1 MKQKKELRQKKWGSG
16 FLKIITGLAIVI
28 LAGIGLSGCIGQNP
42 DDLYNNA
49 QTFQN
54 QGDYESAI
62 GTYEELIYSYSNYE
76 NISKVNEEIPR
87 CYFKWGEQ
95 LQNQG
100 LYQEAMLKYSVI
112 IQSYPDSHYQ
122 SDAVNKIIEIG
133 EIANNTT
140 SSIPSPEREYVGGNC
155 SIVEMENDA
164 DIPVTLVFT
173 GPTYK
178 SITMETGDV
187 VRLEFNPGVYYLV
200 GTASG
205 VIPFKGVEDLSI
217 GYKYSW
223 TWYIET
229 TYY

>member
-1 MKQKKELRQKKWGSG
+1 MKKQQ
-16 FLKIITGLAIVI
+16 IIVGIIVI
-28 LAGIGLSGCIGQNP
+28 LLTVGLSGCTSENP
-42 DDLYNNA
+42 DDLYNEA

-62 GTYEELIYSYSNYE
+62 GTYEELIYSYANYE
-76 NISKVNEEIPR
+76 NISKVKEEIPR
-87 CYFKWGEQ
+87 CYFEWGEQ

-112 IQSYPDSHYQ
+112 IQSYPDSHYE
-122 SDAVNKIIEIG
+122 SDAVNRIIEIG
-133 EIANNTT
+133 ELANTT
-140 SSIPSPEREYVGGNC
+140 LSIPSPEREYVGGNC
-155 SIVEMENDA
+155 SIVEMKNDA

-178 SITMETGDV
+178 SITMETGEFV
-187 VRLEFNPGVYYLV
+187 QLEFNPGVYYLV
-200 GTASG
+200 GIASG
-205 VIPFKGVEDLSI
+205 VIPFKGVEDLSV

-223 TWYIET
+223 TWFIET